1 MKSKSVKKMDSFNFD
16 NIKAEKANAISRY
29 QRMQRITTLFR
40 VVELCFV
47 LIVVS
52 KFSTQLS
59 LPPNLSG
66 EYFKG
71 IAVAM
76 ISPRFV
82 FLVGNAIVLVLFFK
96 SGRFSGKD
104 GDGIADF
111 YDEYVEKCGIRNQER
126 EGSDARE
133 GGKMCRSSSEK
144 IVVMHG
150 GGERRREL
158 TRSVTEGCRSRRK
171 TAAAEEMSSEEFRRT
186 VEAFI
191 ARQQRFLREE
201 D

>member
-1 MKSKSVKKMDSFNFD
+1 MDSFKFD
-16 NIKAEKANAISRY
+16 NIKAEKANAISTY

-40 VVELCFV
+40 VLELSAL
-47 LIVVS
+47 LIIVS
-52 KFSTQLS
+52 KFSTQLP
-59 LPPNLSG
+59 LPSNLSG
-66 EYFKG
+66 EYFRG

-76 ISPRFV
+76 ISPLFV

-111 YDEYVEKCGIRNQER
+111 YDEYVEKCGIRNLER
-126 EGSDARE
+126 EGFDAARE

-144 IVVMHG
+144 LVVMH

-158 TRSVTEGCRSRRK
+158 TRSVTEGCRGRRK
-171 TAAAEEMSSEEFRRT
+171 TAVAEEMSSEEFRRT